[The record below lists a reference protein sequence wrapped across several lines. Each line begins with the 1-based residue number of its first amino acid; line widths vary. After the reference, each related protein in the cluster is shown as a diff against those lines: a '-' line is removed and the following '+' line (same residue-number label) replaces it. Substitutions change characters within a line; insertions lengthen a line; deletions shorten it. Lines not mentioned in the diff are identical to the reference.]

1 MIKLIIFVCVA
12 AFYAF
17 PSNLHLTLDNNVNL
31 RGEVNDESVNKWQ
44 TELAELVAKR
54 GSRNYPIYLSIDSP
68 GGSIDA
74 GMAFIEYAK
83 TVPNLHTIT
92 LFGASMASGIQQALP
107 GRRYVLGSSTT
118 MFHRA
123 AGGFQGQFND
133 GEVESRLNA
142 AKQLVNILEQSNASR
157 LKMSMVD
164 YKAAVV
170 NELWI
175 VGGTNNVSKNAADEM
190 ITATCEHSL
199 IQASSIEQFQVFVFS
214 ISVRFSKCPLFRSGS
229 VLKQS
234 EDAYSKNKPAFQRK
248 MTGIYYMQAQNQ

>member
-1 MIKLIIFVCVA
+1 MIIKTILFVSVL

-17 PSNLHLTLDNNVNL
+17 PANIHLTLDNNVNL

-44 TELAELVAKR
+44 TELSELVNKR
-54 GSRNYPIYLSIDSP
+54 GSRNYPIYLSIDSG

-83 TVPNLHTIT
+83 TIPNLHTIT

-142 AKQLVNILEQSNASR
+142 AKQMVSILEQQNAHR
-157 LKMSMVD
+157 LQMSIVD
-164 YKAAVV
+164 YKAAVKD
-170 NELWI
+170 ELWI
-175 VGGTNNVSKNAADEM
+175 VGGTNNVSKHAADEM
-190 ITATCEHSL
+190 VTATCEHSL
-199 IQASSIEQFQVFVFS
+199 ITASSLESFQVFIFS
-214 ISVRFSKCPLFRSGS
+214 ITMRFSKCPLFRSGS
-229 VLKQS
+229 VIKG
-234 EDAYSKNKPAFQRK
+234 EDSYKNHKKEFQK
-248 MTGIYYMQAQNQ
+248 KLTGVYYMQAQ